1 MTLPDYD
8 PAAPGP
14 VPSPC
19 VNICRMDRR
28 TGLCEGCYRTIDEIT
43 RWSTADDGFKRA
55 VWTEVRRREQAQFDA
70 PPSAAANVVPAGRPP
85 APGAPSA
92 GKAALPAGLRLFDLT
107 PKR

>member
-19 VNICRMDRR
+19 VNVCRMDRR

-55 VWTEVRRREQAQFDA
+55 VWTEVRRREQAQFDGGL
-70 PPSAAANVVPAGRPP
+70 PPAAAP
-85 APGAPSA
+85 APAPKPA
-92 GKAALPAGLRLFDLT
+92 AGLRLFDLT